1 MDKLVIIPTYNEK
14 ENIERIIL
22 KVLSL
27 AGGYHVLIVDDGSP
41 DGTAS
46 IVRKLMNTIQ
56 WAQEH
61 TGINFASAKTD
72 IYQKLYAGDA
82 VDIRNSFKPGVERS
96 AWPANSALYY
106 QLFAER
112 NGFYPNLSILDL
124 LFSEGPAVSS
134 FIREHRETIR
144 GWQAG

>member
-1 MDKLVIIPTYNEK
+1 MGPRAYRDKFCQR
-14 ENIERIIL
+14 ENGY
-22 KVLSL
+22 LSK
-27 AGGYHVLIVDDGSP
+27 AIH
-41 DGTAS
+41 
-46 IVRKLMNTIQ
+46 
-56 WAQEH
+56 E
-61 TGINFASAKTD
+61 
-72 IYQKLYAGDA
+72 DA

-112 NGFYPNLSILDL
+112 NGFYPNLSILDM

-144 GWQAG
+144 GWQKG